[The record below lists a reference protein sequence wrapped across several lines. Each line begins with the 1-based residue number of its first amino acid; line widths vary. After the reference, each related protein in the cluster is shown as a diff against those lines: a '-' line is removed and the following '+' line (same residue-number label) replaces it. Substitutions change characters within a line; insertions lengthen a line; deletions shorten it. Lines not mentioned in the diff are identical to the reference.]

1 MITPTIHALAGL
13 VVLAFAIALD
23 EPVSLG
29 TVLGLLLLLSAA
41 LRYLMARN
49 RAKT

>member
-13 VVLAFAIALD
+13 VVIALAVAVD
-23 EPVSLG
+23 QPLSLG
-29 TVLGLLLLLSAA
+29 TVLGLLLLLSGA

>member
-13 VVLAFAIALD
+13 IVIAVAFALD
-23 EPVSLG
+23 DPVSIG
-29 TVLGLLLLLSAA
+29 TALGLLLLLSAA